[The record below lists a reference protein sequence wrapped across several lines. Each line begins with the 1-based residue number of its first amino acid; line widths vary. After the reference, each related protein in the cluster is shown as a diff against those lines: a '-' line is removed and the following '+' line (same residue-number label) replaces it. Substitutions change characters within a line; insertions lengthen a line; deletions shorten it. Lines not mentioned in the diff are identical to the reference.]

1 MTATYVDHF
10 GSKQFIE
17 QLLFLFHALKD
28 PYLFLTRIIS
38 YLFTVVGLPTYL
50 PTYLPNYIHT
60 YIPTYLHTYLPTYI
74 PTYLPTYIPTYI
86 HTYLPSHET
95 LKRLIFRVNK

>member
-28 PYLFLTRIIS
+28 PYLFLTQIIS

-60 YIPTYLHTYLPTYI
+60 YIPTYLHTYIPTYLHTYLLTYLHTYLHTYI
-74 PTYLPTYIPTYI
+74 PTYLVTK
-86 HTYLPSHET
+86 H
-95 LKRLIFRVNK
+95 LKD